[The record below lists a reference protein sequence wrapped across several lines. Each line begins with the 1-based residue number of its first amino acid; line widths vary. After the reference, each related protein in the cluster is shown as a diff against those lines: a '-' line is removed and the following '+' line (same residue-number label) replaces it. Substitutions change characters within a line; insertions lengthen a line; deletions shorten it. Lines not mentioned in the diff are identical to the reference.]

1 MGCHFLLQ
9 GIFLTQGSNPHLLSL
24 LHRQGILFHC
34 TAWKPWF
41 MDGPWSKDGSTYDG
55 GGGALMHVQQ
65 KPFWEFWICTFLRL
79 TCGAKQ
85 GGPMLT
91 QGTIKTLRAIRA
103 RQPLLIFS
111 E

>member
-1 MGCHFLLQ
+1 MYE
-9 GIFLTQGSNPHLLSL
+9 
-24 LHRQGILFHC
+24 
-34 TAWKPWF
+34 TAKETLMYRTVLWTPWERERVGRF
-41 MDGPWSKDGSTYDG
+41 GRMALKHPWSKDGSTYDG